1 MKLNR
6 RCSTGFHLLAPEM
19 LDGRYDD
26 IKSGRVKPIDGEAFS
41 LTACVSVRPGDH
53 ATSCG
58 TLATME
64 NNPVG
69 VGQLSWHWAYVQ
81 NWRATPPVAAAA
93 PGTSPTP
100 RPYPSRF
107 PTPISTHSGF
117 RIWRM
122 RASVTSRT
130 AVYRP
135 VRTAVWQGSAG
146 NRCPYADQ
154 TPLPY
159 K

>member
-64 NNPVG
+64 NNP
-69 VGQLSWHWAYVQ
+69 WAYVQ
-81 NWRATPPVAAAA
+81 NWRAT

-122 RASVTSRT
+122 RASLASVTSRT

-154 TPLPY
+154 TQLPY
-159 K
+159 KCIRACISLLPYLF